1 MDSRVQ
7 SKCRPAR
14 GAVVAVFVLA
24 STIALSAGNPS
35 YPQVA
40 LTEAVVKQFIASYRR

>member
-1 MDSRVQ
+1 VFNRSV
-7 SKCRPAR
+7 AR
-14 GAVVAVFVLA
+14 LAAAVVAVFVLA

-40 LTEAVVKQFIASYRR
+40 LTDAVAKQFIASYRR